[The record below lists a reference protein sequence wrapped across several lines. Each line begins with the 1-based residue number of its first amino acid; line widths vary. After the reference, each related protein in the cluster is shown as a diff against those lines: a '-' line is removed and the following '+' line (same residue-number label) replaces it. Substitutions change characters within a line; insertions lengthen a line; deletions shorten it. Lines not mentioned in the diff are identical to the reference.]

1 MDDVSAGEHTKCL
14 DLFQVASFPGI
25 GKPFCDCAI
34 LLEVWNVGG
43 LLQTNFAVPEGTVM
57 TIPSIGNGIQAKVVS
72 CQRDDFGFMVE
83 IAVSDPQWFPEGYT
97 PPRVLGE
104 HLKS

>member
-34 LLEVWNVGG
+34 LLEIWNAGG
-43 LLQTNFAVPEGTVM
+43 LLQTNLAVPEGTVI

-72 CQRDDFGFMVE
+72 CQQDDFGFMVE
-83 IAVSDPQWFPEGYT
+83 IAVSDPQWFPAGYT
-97 PPRVLGE
+97 PPHVLRE
-104 HLKS
+104 HP